1 MRPRVF
7 LKAEARADI
16 CPPRTINRCPCR
28 IAFALLT
35 ICWVT
40 MSDAAAEAPPDTA
53 ASEPVEE
60 ITFQN
65 ASVRVVLKDSRITSL
80 KDKIRSREHASPET
94 DSSPGLFHIQFVKN
108 TLPAGKVDATEM
120 ACRLVRRT
128 DNELEIEFEHPLAT
142 ALVRLGQGE
151 SPGESCWSI
160 SVQPKDP
167 TLAIGRV
174 AFPVFATPLTSNG
187 QDKKYL
193 SPLFEGRFLSLRQTS
208 SNWRPYPSDV
218 FAQMMACLSP
228 DGGFLL
234 WTDDGQGHV
243 KALGFDRRERTAEF
257 AVRHFL
263 PVEPGGQWTS
273 PYRVRLSFCDETW
286 QDAADIYRDWAT
298 AQPWSNVALRDR
310 TDVPELLRH
319 PPLCISTQ
327 IDKENL
333 DTLPDRLAAW
343 QERFDAPIVYRPL
356 GWEKHGNWVGID
368 YFPPSIGEARFRE
381 LAARLREQGIVIG
394 GFISGYYWTTHREPG
409 SPEQDRALADF
420 FEQHDG
426 LELCERT
433 RTGELLASRRE
444 DRDCYRLCR
453 GTPFGRGFLQQTAR
467 SLFDLGVTV
476 IHDDQDHGPYPDGIR
491 SCFDASHGHPIPCG
505 PWSTA
510 ITRDALREIRA
521 EAHRRGLKDFFITK
535 ESCSELFNL
544 ELHAYQARFFH
555 EDSKPGLVP
564 LAQYLYHEHIPVIFG
579 WVTAKNRSPW
589 ELGATL
595 VYGQIPSL
603 AFWDAPA
610 DQPNAIPAESTRL
623 LEDYYGAMKTYAK
636 PHLLYGRM
644 RHPLIPDAPTVQREI
659 RQIGIR
665 KLPAPKTIIVPSVIQ
680 SAWDDGHG
688 NVGVFAVNTQDE
700 PVVLKVQVPGEGRWQ
715 ATSYTGAAKES
726 EVEIVAIEKSPTPET
741 SFDWTLPPLRLCGL
755 IFNPSE

>member
-53 ASEPVEE
+53 ASGPSEE

-65 ASVRVVLKDSRITSL
+65 ASVRVVLKRGRITSL

-108 TLPAGKVDATEM
+108 ALPAGKVDATEM

-151 SPGESCWSI
+151 SPGEMCWSI

-174 AFPVFATPLTSNG
+174 AFPVVATPVTSNG

-193 SPLFEGRFLSLRQTS
+193 SPLFEGRFLPLRQTS
-208 SNWRPYPSDV
+208 SNWRSYPSDV

-228 DGGFLL
+228 GGGFLL

-243 KALGFDRRERTAEF
+243 KAIGFDRLEKTTEF
-257 AVRHFL
+257 AV
-263 PVEPGGQWTS
+263 
-273 PYRVRLSFCDETW
+273 
-286 QDAADIYRDWAT
+286 
-298 AQPWSNVALRDR
+298 
-310 TDVPELLRH
+310 
-319 PPLCISTQ
+319 
-327 IDKENL
+327 
-333 DTLPDRLAAW
+333 
-343 QERFDAPIVYRPL
+343 
-356 GWEKHGNWVGID
+356 
-368 YFPPSIGEARFRE
+368 
-381 LAARLREQGIVIG
+381 RLREQGIVIG

-420 FEQHDG
+420 FEEHDG

-476 IHDDQDHGPYPDGIR
+476 IHDDQDHGPYPDGIG

-510 ITRDALREIRA
+510 VTRDALREIRA
-521 EAHRRGLKDFFITK
+521 EAQRRGLKDFFLTK

-636 PHLLYGRM
+636 PFLLYGRM

-665 KLPAPKTIIVPSVIQ
+665 KLPAPKTITVPSVIQ

-688 NVGVFAVNTQDE
+688 NVGVFAVNTQDK
-700 PVVLKVQVPGEGRWQ
+700 PVVLKVQVPGEGRWR
-715 ATSYTGAAKES
+715 ATFYMGAAKQS
-726 EVEIVAIEKSPTPET
+726 EAEIVAIEKSLTPET